1 MATKSYPRMFRMDF
15 NGVFMSD
22 NVTETPVST
31 EDSIESS
38 PNESSSAKSV
48 SEAKDVLS
56 DPSASKAEK
65 KAAEKKLKEFEIKAY
80 GKTQK
85 LSLDLDNEEEL
96 KKYLTKAVSFDK
108 ASQESAEIRKA
119 AVEFIEEL
127 KKNPRKILSDP
138 NIGLD
143 LKQFAQDIINDQIEE
158 EAKSP
163 EQREIEK
170 LRAELESR
178 MEAEKKAKEEFEK
191 SEFERLQRDAETRLE
206 SDIESALT
214 SSDLP
219 KTPYTVKKM
228 ADIMLMAM
236 QNGIELAPK
245 DVVPLLRQQ
254 MAQEI
259 KEMFSAS
266 SEDVLEELLG
276 NDNLTRLQKRRLAK
290 AKAVQTANSV
300 KPSGNEP
307 VKKSVEEK
315 KINMKDFFKL

>member
-1 MATKSYPRMFRMDF
+1 MVIS
-15 NGVFMSD
+15 GVFMSENAGVQD
-22 NVTETPVST
+22 TIET
-31 EDSIESS
+31 SS
-38 PNESSSAKSV
+38 EVKSEPSKEAQAGAV
-48 SEAKDVLS
+48 NEAKEVLA
-56 DPSASKAEK
+56 DPNASSAEK
-65 KAAEKKLKEFEIKAY
+65 KAAEKRIKEFEIKAY
-80 GKTQK
+80 GKAQK
-85 LSLDLDNEEEL
+85 LSLDLDNDDEI
-96 KKYLTKAVSFDK
+96 KKYLTKAASFDK
-108 ASQESAEIRKA
+108 ASQEAAEIRKA
-119 AVEFIEEL
+119 ATEFIEEL
-127 KKNPRKILSDP
+127 RKNPRKILSDP

-143 LKQFAQDIINDQIEE
+143 LKEFAQQIINEHMEE

-170 LRAELESR
+170 LRAELEAR
-178 MEAEKKAKEEFEK
+178 MEADKKAKEDFEK
-191 SEFERLQRDAETRLE
+191 AEFTRLQQEAETRLE

-219 KTPYTVKKM
+219 KSPYTVKKM
-228 ADIMLMAM
+228 ADIMLTAL
-236 QNGIELAPK
+236 QNGIELSPK

-276 NDNLTRLQKRRLAK
+276 NDNLTRLQKRRMAK

-307 VKKSVEEK
+307 VKKTSEDK